1 MRGKGSELL
10 SDDHKQSQKESAEE
24 GFLCQLISRRLTEL
38 RTHPSYVRHGLS
50 VSVSQLSALAA
61 LGEFAFRQPIT
72 ITEDGTIL
80 DGYARWELARRQGR
94 KTILCIAYHL
104 SEAEALRWLIQSHR
118 PSVGWDAYSRVLLGH
133 DLEPYLQGKARA
145 NQSAGGKKK
154 GSSSLTEAETFAVR
168 SEISSQIGVS
178 AGSITKVKHLRKE
191 AHPRVEQAVRDG
203 VISIHKAWCLSHLPR
218 LRQVKELEDHRTQKG
233 LNKTSCLLIRKHVAT
248 LSPPRSPCAT
258 LAELL
263 SPSSGKMTAGL
274 DSIAVAEIDFPGKIA
289 YFTKD
294 ALRILQTLEKQDGRS
309 ESAEANFGS
318 HEGSLGST

>member
-1 MRGKGSELL
+1 LL
-10 SDDHKQSQKESAEE
+10 SDDHKQSQKESAED
-24 GFLCQLISRRLTEL
+24 GLPCQLISRRLTEL
-38 RTHPSYVRHGLS
+38 RTHPSYARHGLS

-61 LGEFAFRQPIT
+61 LGEFAFRQPVT
-72 ITEDGTIL
+72 ITENGTIL

-145 NQSAGGKKK
+145 NQRAGGKKK
-154 GSSSLTEAETFAVR
+154 GSSSLTEAETFDVR
-168 SEISSQIGVS
+168 SKISSEIGVS

-203 VISIHKAWCLSHLPR
+203 VISIHKAWCLSHLPH
-218 LRQVKELEDHRTQKG
+218 LRQVKELEDHQTQKG

-248 LSPPRSPCAT
+248 LSPPPSPCAT

-263 SPSSGKMTAGL
+263 SPSSGKLTAGL

-294 ALRILQTLEKQDGRS
+294 AIRILQTLEKKDGRS